1 MVNSKLAMM
10 NKLLMDENVRLQD
23 QVSHLLHENA
33 YLVIQQQQQQQQ
45 QLSLQHVCMPCMIA
59 PKSYLHNLS
68 SNLKLHQIHAFHSQC
83 LLDIVH
89 RPK

>member
-1 MVNSKLAMM
+1 MSEYCRCREKQRKETSRLQMLNSKLAMM

-45 QLSLQHVCMPCMIA
+45 QLALQHVCMSCMIA
-59 PKSYLHNLS
+59 PKSYLDYLS
-68 SNLKLHQIHAFHSQC
+68 SI
-83 LLDIVH
+83 
-89 RPK
+89 